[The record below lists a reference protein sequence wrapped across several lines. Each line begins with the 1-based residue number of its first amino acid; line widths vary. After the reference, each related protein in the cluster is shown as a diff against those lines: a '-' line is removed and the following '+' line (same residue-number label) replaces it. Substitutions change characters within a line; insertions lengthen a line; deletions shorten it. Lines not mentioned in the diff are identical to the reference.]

1 MGRRLTPERA
11 LFEWALLDANKS
23 GTAEKFKVFVSLN
36 LRGGGFFYGIFL
48 RQMERIVS
56 HMKNFDKYRPGY
68 YMPPETCLDWTK
80 KERVEKA
87 PLWCSVD
94 LRDGNQALITPMN
107 LEEKLEFYRFLL
119 ELGFKE
125 IEVGFPAAS
134 ETEFEFL
141 RTIIEEHMIPDDVWI
156 QVLTQSRPHI
166 IKKTFEAI
174 KGAKNV
180 VVHLYNSTSF
190 AQRQQVFRMSED
202 EIVDIAVS
210 GAKTFDEYA
219 AKMPETNFR
228 FEYSPESFT
237 GTEMEFALR
246 ICNEVIDVW
255 KPRPD
260 RKVIINL
267 PSTVEMSMPHVY
279 AQQIEY
285 MSKNLHDRENVIVS
299 IHPHNDRG
307 TAVAAGELALLAG
320 GDRIEGTLFGNGERT
335 GNVDIIT
342 MAMNLFTHGVDPEL
356 DFSDMPK
363 IVQFYEH
370 LTGMSVGYRQPYSG
384 QLVFAAFSGSHQD
397 AISKGMKFREET
409 QQHQWTVPYL
419 PLDPHDVNR
428 EYETDVIRINSQSGK
443 GGISYILEHN
453 FGYTLPK
460 EMAAEVGYFIKEISD
475 HAHKE
480 LTPAEILVSFQHE
493 YQNKDMPIALQ
504 DVTWIRE
511 NGYTAADVTLA
522 IHNEMFYLSAKGNG
536 PLDAV
541 SNVLKIANPA
551 IKYHFVD
558 YEEHALETNS
568 DSKASA
574 YIVIA
579 DESGRRYWGVGV
591 DSDITM
597 ASVYALITAVN
608 RANKDNQFIPT
619 ND

>member
-1 MGRRLTPERA
+1 MM
-11 LFEWALLDANKS
+11 DA
-23 GTAEKFKVFVSLN
+23 T
-36 LRGGGFFYGIFL
+36 
-48 RQMERIVS
+48 
-56 HMKNFDKYRPGY
+56 KYQIGY
-68 YMPPETCLDWTK
+68 YPPPVEPGHVYEWMQKDHIET
-80 KERVEKA
+80 A
-87 PLWCSVD
+87 PAWCSVD

-107 LEEKLEFYRFLL
+107 LEEKLAFYRFLL
-119 ELGFKE
+119 DVGFKE

-134 ETEFEFL
+134 ETEYEFL
-141 RTIIEEHMIPDDVWI
+141 RTIIEDHLIPDDVYI

-166 IKKTFEAI
+166 IQKTFEAI

-190 AQRQQVFRMSED
+190 AQRQQVFRMAED

-210 GAKTFDEYA
+210 GAKLFNEYA
-219 AKMPETNFR
+219 DKMPGTNFR

-237 GTEMEFALR
+237 GTEVEFALR
-246 ICNEVIDVW
+246 ICNAVIDVW
-255 KPRPD
+255 QPRPE

-285 MSKNLHDRENVIVS
+285 MSKHLHSRENVIVS

-320 GDRIEGTLFGNGERT
+320 GQRIEGTLFGNGERT
-335 GNVDIIT
+335 GNVDIVT
-342 MAMNLFTHGVDPEL
+342 MAMNLFTHGVDPKL

-363 IVQFYEH
+363 TVKFYEEF
-370 LTGMSVGYRQPYSG
+370 TGMSVGYRQPYSG
-384 QLVFAAFSGSHQD
+384 HLVFAAFSGSHQD
-397 AISKGMKFREET
+397 AISKGMKFRQERQEPF
-409 QQHQWTVPYL
+409 WTVPYL

-453 FGYTLPK
+453 FGYDLPK
-460 EMAAEVGYFIKEISD
+460 EMAAEVGYFIKGISD

-480 LTPAEILVSFQHE
+480 LTPHEILVAFQHE
-493 YQNKDMPIALQ
+493 YQNKDVPIALQ
-504 DVTWIRE
+504 DISWIRE
-511 NGYTAADVTLA
+511 KGSTVADATLA
-522 IHNEMFYLSAKGNG
+522 IHNELYYLSARGNG

-541 SNVLKIANPA
+541 SNVLKIANPN
-551 IKYHFVD
+551 IQYQFVD
-558 YEEHALETNS
+558 YEEHALETDS
-568 DSKASA
+568 DSLASA
-574 YIVIA
+574 YVVIA
-579 DESGRRYWGVGV
+579 DEEGNHYWGVGV

-608 RANKDNQFIPT
+608 RENKVKQFIPT
-619 ND
+619 HETD

>member
-1 MGRRLTPERA
+1 
-11 LFEWALLDANKS
+11 
-23 GTAEKFKVFVSLN
+23 
-36 LRGGGFFYGIFL
+36 
-48 RQMERIVS
+48 MERIVS

-190 AQRQQVFRMSED
+190 AQRQQVFRKSED

-210 GAKTFDEYA
+210 GARTFDEYA

-504 DVTWIRE
+504 DVTWVRE

-522 IHNEMFYLSAKGNG
+522 IHNETFYLSAKGNG

>member
-1 MGRRLTPERA
+1 
-11 LFEWALLDANKS
+11 
-23 GTAEKFKVFVSLN
+23 
-36 LRGGGFFYGIFL
+36 
-48 RQMERIVS
+48 MERIVS

-190 AQRQQVFRMSED
+190 AQRQQVFRKSED

-397 AISKGMKFREET
+397 AIAKGMTWRKEKNLY
-409 QQHQWTVPYL
+409 QWTVPYL
-419 PLDPHDVNR
+419 PVDPRDINR
-428 EYETDVIRINSQSGK
+428 TYDADVIRVNSQSGK
-443 GGISYILEHN
+443 GGIGYLLEQAYGYILPPKMREHLS
-453 FGYTLPK
+453 YQCK
-460 EMAAEVGYFIKEISD
+460 SVSD
-475 HAHKE
+475 HDHRE
-480 LTPAEILVSFQHE
+480 LKCE
-493 YQNKDMPIALQ
+493 
-504 DVTWIRE
+504 DV
-511 NGYTAADVTLA
+511 LA
-522 IHNEMFYLSAKGNG
+522 IFMDSYLNIRSPLAVSDMHFTQREDGVSAVVTFLRHGREATLHCQGNG
-536 PLDAV
+536 SLDAV
-541 SNVLKIANPA
+541 SNALKEYTGR
-551 IKYHFVD
+551 KYTLKV
-558 YEEHALETNS
+558 YTEHSVQERSSGSTA
-568 DSKASA
+568 AA
-574 YIVIA
+574 YIGLEN
-579 DESGRRYWGVGV
+579 ESGTMSWGAGTDTDIIKAGV
-591 DSDITM
+591 N
-597 ASVYALITAVN
+597 ALISAFN
-608 RANKDNQFIPT
+608 NMT
-619 ND
+619 N

>member
-1 MGRRLTPERA
+1 M
-11 LFEWALLDANKS
+11 
-23 GTAEKFKVFVSLN
+23 VFVSLN

-80 KERVEKA
+80 KERIEKA

-190 AQRQQVFRMSED
+190 AQRQQVFRKSED

-504 DVTWIRE
+504 DVTWVRE

-522 IHNEMFYLSAKGNG
+522 IHNETFYLSAKGNG

-574 YIVIA
+574 YVVIA

>member
-1 MGRRLTPERA
+1 M
-11 LFEWALLDANKS
+11 
-23 GTAEKFKVFVSLN
+23 VFVSLN

-190 AQRQQVFRMSED
+190 AQRQQVFRKSED

-210 GAKTFDEYA
+210 GARTFDEYA

-504 DVTWIRE
+504 DVTWVRE

-522 IHNEMFYLSAKGNG
+522 IHNETFYLSAKGNG

-574 YIVIA
+574 YVVIA

>member
-1 MGRRLTPERA
+1 
-11 LFEWALLDANKS
+11 
-23 GTAEKFKVFVSLN
+23 
-36 LRGGGFFYGIFL
+36 
-48 RQMERIVS
+48 MERIVS

-190 AQRQQVFRMSED
+190 AQRQQVFRKSED

-219 AKMPETNFR
+219 AKMPETTFR

-409 QQHQWTVPYL
+409 QQHQWTVP
-419 PLDPHDVNR
+419 
-428 EYETDVIRINSQSGK
+428 
-443 GGISYILEHN
+443 
-453 FGYTLPK
+453 
-460 EMAAEVGYFIKEISD
+460 
-475 HAHKE
+475 
-480 LTPAEILVSFQHE
+480 EILVSFQHE

-504 DVTWIRE
+504 DVTWVRE

-522 IHNEMFYLSAKGNG
+522 IHNETFYLSAKGNG

>member
-1 MGRRLTPERA
+1 
-11 LFEWALLDANKS
+11 
-23 GTAEKFKVFVSLN
+23 
-36 LRGGGFFYGIFL
+36 
-48 RQMERIVS
+48 
-56 HMKNFDKYRPGY
+56 MKNFDKYQPGY
-68 YMPPETCLDWTK
+68 YMPPETCMDWAR
-80 KERVEKA
+80 KERLTQA
-87 PLWCSVD
+87 PDWCSVD

-107 LEEKLEFYRFLL
+107 LEEKLAFYNFLL
-119 ELGFKE
+119 EVGFKE

-134 ETEFEFL
+134 ETEYEFL
-141 RTIIEEHMIPDDVWI
+141 RTIIEESLIPDDVSI

-166 IKKTFEAI
+166 IKKTFDAI

-202 EIVDIAVS
+202 EIVDIAIE
-210 GAKTFDEYA
+210 GAKAFNEYA
-219 AKMPETNFR
+219 EKMPETNFR

-246 ICNEVIDVW
+246 ICNAVIDVW

-285 MSKNLHDRENVIVS
+285 MSKHLHDRENVIIS

-320 GDRIEGTLFGNGERT
+320 GQRIEGTLFGNGERT
-335 GNVDIIT
+335 GNVDIVT
-342 MAMNLFTHGVDPEL
+342 MAMNLYTHGVDPKL

-363 IVQFYEH
+363 TVEFYEK

-384 QLVFAAFSGSHQD
+384 HLVFAAFSGSHQD
-397 AISKGMKFREET
+397 AISKGMKFREERGEKR
-409 QQHQWTVPYL
+409 WTVPYL

-453 FGYTLPK
+453 FGYELPK
-460 EMAAEVGYFIKEISD
+460 EMAAEVGYFIKGISD

-480 LTPAEILVSFQHE
+480 LTPSEIVVAFQHE
-493 YQNKDMPIALQ
+493 YQNKDLPIAIQ
-504 DVTWIRE
+504 DITWIRE
-511 NGYTAADVTLA
+511 SGSTIADVTLA
-522 IHNEMFYLSAKGNG
+522 INNQEYYLSARGNG

-541 SNVLKIANPA
+541 SNVLKIANPD
-551 IKYHFVD
+551 INYKFID
-558 YEEHALETNS
+558 YEEHALQTDS
-568 DSKASA
+568 DSMASA
-574 YIVIA
+574 YVVIA
-579 DESGRRYWGVGV
+579 DEEGNHYWGVGV
-591 DSDITM
+591 DNDITM
-597 ASVYALITAVN
+597 ASVYALVTAIN
-608 RANKDNQFIPT
+608 RENKVKQFIPT
-619 ND
+619 EE

>member
-1 MGRRLTPERA
+1 
-11 LFEWALLDANKS
+11 
-23 GTAEKFKVFVSLN
+23 
-36 LRGGGFFYGIFL
+36 
-48 RQMERIVS
+48 
-56 HMKNFDKYRPGY
+56 MKNFDKYQPGY
-68 YMPPETCLDWTK
+68 YMPPETCMDWAR
-80 KERVEKA
+80 KERLTQA
-87 PLWCSVD
+87 PDWCSVD

-107 LEEKLEFYRFLL
+107 LEEKLAFYNFLL
-119 ELGFKE
+119 EVGFKE

-134 ETEFEFL
+134 ETEYEFL
-141 RTIIEEHMIPDDVWI
+141 RTIIEENLIPDDVSI

-166 IKKTFEAI
+166 IKKTFDAI

-202 EIVDIAVS
+202 EIVDIAIE
-210 GAKTFDEYA
+210 GAKAFNEYA
-219 AKMPETNFR
+219 EKMPETNFR

-246 ICNEVIDVW
+246 ICNAVIDVW

-285 MSKNLHDRENVIVS
+285 MSKHLHDRENVIIS

-320 GDRIEGTLFGNGERT
+320 GQRIEGTLFGNGERT
-335 GNVDIIT
+335 GNVDIVT
-342 MAMNLFTHGVDPEL
+342 MAMNLYTHGVDPKL

-363 IVQFYEH
+363 TVEFYEK

-384 QLVFAAFSGSHQD
+384 HLVFAAFSGSHQD
-397 AISKGMKFREET
+397 AISKGMKFREERGEKR
-409 QQHQWTVPYL
+409 WTVPYL

-428 EYETDVIRINSQSGK
+428 EYETDVSRNNSQSGN

-453 FGYTLPK
+453 FGYELPK
-460 EMAAEVGYFIKEISD
+460 EMAAEVGYFIKGISD

-480 LTPAEILVSFQHE
+480 LTPSEIVVAFQHE
-493 YQNKDMPIALQ
+493 YQNKDLPIAIQ
-504 DVTWIRE
+504 DISWIRE
-511 NGYTAADVTLA
+511 SGSTIADVTLA
-522 IHNEMFYLSAKGNG
+522 INNQEYYLSARGNG

-541 SNVLKIANPA
+541 SNVLKIANPD
-551 IKYHFVD
+551 INYQFID
-558 YEEHALETNS
+558 YEEHALQTDS
-568 DSKASA
+568 DSMASA
-574 YIVIA
+574 YVVIA
-579 DESGRRYWGVGV
+579 DEEGNHYWGVGV
-591 DSDITM
+591 DNDITM
-597 ASVYALITAVN
+597 ASVYALVTAIN
-608 RANKDNQFIPT
+608 RENKVKQFIPT
-619 ND
+619 EE

>member
-1 MGRRLTPERA
+1 
-11 LFEWALLDANKS
+11 
-23 GTAEKFKVFVSLN
+23 
-36 LRGGGFFYGIFL
+36 
-48 RQMERIVS
+48 
-56 HMKNFDKYRPGY
+56 MKNFDKYRPGY

-190 AQRQQVFRMSED
+190 AQRQQVFRKSED

-267 PSTVEMSMPHVY
+267 PSTVEMSMPHVRP
-279 AQQIEY
+279 A
-285 MSKNLHDRENVIVS
+285 DRVHEQE
-299 IHPHNDRG
+299 PARP
-307 TAVAAGELALLAG
+307 
-320 GDRIEGTLFGNGERT
+320 RER
-335 GNVDIIT
+335 
-342 MAMNLFTHGVDPEL
+342 H
-356 DFSDMPK
+356 
-363 IVQFYEH
+363 
-370 LTGMSVGYRQPYSG
+370 R
-384 QLVFAAFSGSHQD
+384 
-397 AISKGMKFREET
+397 
-409 QQHQWTVPYL
+409 
-419 PLDPHDVNR
+419 
-428 EYETDVIRINSQSGK
+428 
-443 GGISYILEHN
+443 
-453 FGYTLPK
+453 
-460 EMAAEVGYFIKEISD
+460 
-475 HAHKE
+475 
-480 LTPAEILVSFQHE
+480 
-493 YQNKDMPIALQ
+493 
-504 DVTWIRE
+504 
-511 NGYTAADVTLA
+511 
-522 IHNEMFYLSAKGNG
+522 
-536 PLDAV
+536 
-541 SNVLKIANPA
+541 
-551 IKYHFVD
+551 
-558 YEEHALETNS
+558 
-568 DSKASA
+568 
-574 YIVIA
+574 
-579 DESGRRYWGVGV
+579 V
-591 DSDITM
+591 DSPP
-597 ASVYALITAVN
+597 
-608 RANKDNQFIPT
+608 Q
-619 ND
+619 

>member
-1 MGRRLTPERA
+1 
-11 LFEWALLDANKS
+11 
-23 GTAEKFKVFVSLN
+23 
-36 LRGGGFFYGIFL
+36 
-48 RQMERIVS
+48 MERIVS

-107 LEEKLEFYRFLL
+107 LEEKLEFYQFLL

-190 AQRQQVFRMSED
+190 AQRQQVFRKSED

-504 DVTWIRE
+504 DVTWVRE

-522 IHNEMFYLSAKGNG
+522 IHNETFYLSAKGNG

-574 YIVIA
+574 YVVIA